1 MLYSWNP
8 YEVSDTRGKINDV
21 MSRSTFIVVIKSWN
35 EIMCTMSRTTDWAT
49 FLQDFS
55 TASKVLCLYFT
66 VEKVT
71 LLNGNY
77 QLALCYWLFS
87 QVDVK
92 LKQVFNGT
100 RSDSRQFWT
109 NKWRWNCIWQ
119 KKHSGFQINFQKIH
133 SLLLFCLC
141 SFIPLGAL
149 ANRQEVNNL
158 VAREVRS

>member
-1 MLYSWNP
+1 
-8 YEVSDTRGKINDV
+8 
-21 MSRSTFIVVIKSWN
+21 MSRSTFMVVIKSWN

-49 FLQDFS
+49 FLPDFS
-55 TASKVLCLYFT
+55 TASKVRFLYFT

-77 QLALCYWLFS
+77 QLLCYWLFS

-92 LKQVFNGT
+92 LKQIFKGT

-109 NKWRWNCIWQ
+109 NKWRCNCSANFIWQ
-119 KKHSGFQINFQKIH
+119 KNHSGFQINFQKIH

-141 SFIPLGAL
+141 SFIPLDAL
-149 ANRQEVNNL
+149 ANRQEVDNF
-158 VAREVRS
+158 VARVLSEL

>member
-1 MLYSWNP
+1 
-8 YEVSDTRGKINDV
+8 
-21 MSRSTFIVVIKSWN
+21 MSRSTFIVVVKSWK

-55 TASKVLCLYFT
+55 TASKVRCLYFA

-92 LKQVFNGT
+92 LKRVFNGT

-158 VAREVRS
+158 VAHEVRS